1 MATGSSRH
9 IDVQARV
16 ISVLIVVLIV
26 VLTMQTDL
34 ILSKYTRTL
43 AISNKRRYLEK
54 ISGIEV
60 DPYYILCSELSDEV
74 LPPVGCTDMFNYL
87 VLGTSFCT
95 TERFKAFKSLDAYKY
110 FESGFV
116 SSVGAKKI
124 GKKVVTTGKVSHMHW
139 MYDNFTIII
148 TCR

>member
-1 MATGSSRH
+1 MYK
-9 IDVQARV
+9 DV
-16 ISVLIVVLIV
+16 ITVLIVVLIV

-34 ILSKYTRTL
+34 VLSKYARTL

-60 DPYYILCSELSDEV
+60 DPYCIPSSDEA
-74 LPPVGCTDMFNYL
+74 LPPVGCTDIFNYL

-116 SSVGAKKI
+116 SSVGAKEI
-124 GKKVVTTGKVSHMHW
+124 EKKVVTTGKVSHMHR
-139 MYDNFTIII
+139 MYDKFTVII